1 MAEYTES
8 IEVQAPPDA
17 LFAYLT
23 DVRNIPLYMPRLS
36 AAVPAADGTVDVTA
50 QPITASGEQVEV
62 HGSAWVKPGD
72 DGRTFSW
79 GSSGGRHGYHG
90 QFVVAEAEGGS
101 RLTVTVTTERAGGDS
116 VVRGLRDTLE
126 RIRGLVAP

>member
-8 IEVQAPPDA
+8 IEVAARPDD

-23 DVRNIPLYMPRLS
+23 DVSNIPHYMPRLT
-36 AAVPAADGTVDVTA
+36 AATQADDGTVDVTA
-50 QPITASGEQVEV
+50 RPITASGQQVEV
-62 HGSAWVKPGD
+62 HGTAWVKAAD

-90 QFVVAEAEGGS
+90 EFVIADAPEGS
-101 RLTVTVTTERAGGDS
+101 RLTVTVSTERAGGES
-116 VVRGLRDTLE
+116 VVRGLRDTLD
-126 RIRGLVAP
+126 RIRGLVG

>member
-8 IEVQAPPDA
+8 IEVTARPDA

-36 AAVPAADGTVDVTA
+36 AAVPAPDGTVDITA
-50 QPITASGEQVEV
+50 QPITASGQQVEV
-62 HGSAWVKPGD
+62 HGSAWVRAGE

-90 QFVVAEAEGGS
+90 EFVIAESDGGS
-101 RLTVTVTTERAGGDS
+101 HLTVTVATERAGGES

-126 RIRGLVAP
+126 RIRGLVAG

>member
-8 IEVQAPPDA
+8 IEVNAGPDE
-17 LFAYLT
+17 LFAYLS

-36 AAVPAADGTVDVTA
+36 SAVPASDGTVDVTA

-62 HGSAWVKPGD
+62 HGSAWVKPGE

-90 QFVVAEAEGGS
+90 QFAIAEAPSGS
-101 RLTVTVTTERAGGDS
+101 TLTVTVATERSGGQP

-126 RIRGLVAP
+126 RIRGLVAH

>member
-8 IEVQAPPDA
+8 IDVPAGPDN

-23 DVRNIPLYMPRLS
+23 DVSNIPHYMPRLTE
-36 AAVPAADGTVDVTA
+36 AAPQPDGTVDVTA
-50 QPITASGEQVEV
+50 RPITASGQQVEV
-62 HGSAWVKPGD
+62 HGTAWVKAGA
-72 DGRTFSW
+72 DGRSFSW

-90 QFVVAEAEGGS
+90 EFVIADAPEGS
-101 RLTVTVTTERAGGDS
+101 HLTVTVSTERAGGDS

-126 RIRGLVAP
+126 RIRELVS